1 MVRESRHI
9 SERIDRPADEVYDYA
24 ADPANLPEWAAGL
37 GSVVEQVDGQ
47 WFVRMPTGRAALTF
61 VPRNDYGVLDHF
73 LTLPSGETFHNPM
86 RAIADGDGCE
96 VVFTVRRQAD
106 MTDEEFERDVAA
118 VAADLAALK
127 RVLEAR

>member
-1 MVRESRHI
+1 MARESRHI

-24 ADPANLPEWAAGL
+24 ADPANLPAWAAGL

-47 WFVRMPTGRAALTF
+47 WYVRMPTGRALIIF

-73 LTLPSGETFHNPM
+73 VKPPTGEIFHNPM
-86 RAIADGDGCE
+86 RAIADGDDCE
-96 VVFTVRRQAD
+96 VVFTVRRQSD

-118 VAADLAALK
+118 VAADLATLK